1 MASTTQQQGDKNS
14 VKEIFKTLNYGPAPE
29 ADNVAQVSGLELSN
43 IFYCHDLNVVLTEK
57 PYEKSVKVLRSH
69 NKNIRPSRFGYELLC
84 FCSLPADS
92 VMQTLGIL

>member
-57 PYEKSVKVLRSH
+57 YLREIGESPEKSQQKYPAFSLR
-69 NKNIRPSRFGYELLC
+69 L
-84 FCSLPADS
+84 
-92 VMQTLGIL
+92 